1 MKVIEKFADQV
12 VNSGAYEP
20 LDRVYVINKI
30 RGLVGDHDEEE
41 NDKPAVKQLVDIAV
55 ENEKIPD
62 DVTSKEVLNDQLYDL
77 MTPTPSKTNNIF
89 WQKMQNSP
97 EKATDWFYQLC
108 VNNDYVKE
116 EAIAKNVVFSGT
128 SSKGH
133 GLEITI
139 NLSKPEKDPKA
150 IAAAA
155 HATGKKYP
163 QCALCLE
170 NEGYLGGY
178 GKNARSNLRIIRMS
192 IAGRP
197 WGFQYSPYA
206 YFNEHCIF
214 LDQEHIPM
222 EINQQTLINL
232 VEIEKTLPQ
241 YFVGSNADLPIV
253 GGSMLSHE
261 HYQGGRHTFPMMKAK
276 IKKSVVFNE
285 YPDVKAGIVDW
296 PMSDLRLISNNS
308 LDLIDLGSKII
319 KFWDQ
324 YSDADRDIKAF
335 DGETRH
341 HTVTPIM
348 HREGKSFVLDLV
360 LRDNN
365 TNKDYPL
372 GIFHPHKQLWHIKKE
387 NIGLIEVMG
396 RAILPGR
403 LKSEL
408 EEVKKYWLGQD
419 NQMAASHQE
428 WADQIKAENEITSA
442 NVDTVMEQAL
452 VEVFEQVLQDAGVF
466 KNNEDGDQGWDK
478 FITALTENIQDKLD
492 RKRDLM
498 GFVFLLAVTDI
509 FCWANNL

>member
-1 MKVIEKFADQV
+1 MKVIEKFADEII
-12 VNSGAYEP
+12 NSGAYQP

-41 NDKPAVKQLVDIAV
+41 NDQPAVKQLVDIAV

-62 DVTSKEVLNDQLYDL
+62 DVTSREVLNEQLYDL
-77 MTPTPSKTNNIF
+77 ATPTPSKTNEIF
-89 WQKMQNSP
+89 WQKMERSS
-97 EKATDWFYQLC
+97 EKATDWFYKLC
-108 VNNDYVKE
+108 VNNNYVKK

-170 NEGYLGGY
+170 NEGYVGGY
-178 GKNARSNLRIIRMS
+178 GKNARSNLRIIRMN
-192 IAGRP
+192 IAGKP

-214 LDQEHIPM
+214 LDQKHIPM
-222 EINQQTLINL
+222 VINQQTLINL
-232 VEIEKTLPQ
+232 VEIEKMLPH

-253 GGSMLSHE
+253 GGSMLAHE

-276 IKKSVVFNE
+276 IKKPVSFKQ
-285 YPDVKAGIVDW
+285 YSDVKAGIVDW
-296 PMSDLRLISNNS
+296 PMSDLRLISENS
-308 LDLIDLGSKII
+308 LDLIDLGTKII

-324 YSDADRDIKAF
+324 YSDPARKINAYEGKI
-335 DGETRH
+335 RH

-348 HREGKSFVLDLV
+348 HRKGKKFVLDLV

-365 TNKDYPL
+365 TSKDYPL

-408 EEVKKYWLGQD
+408 EEVKKYWLGKD
-419 NQMAASHQE
+419 NKMADSHKE
-428 WADQIKAENEITSA
+428 WADQVKVKEKITA
-442 NVDTVMEQAL
+442 DNVNQIMEKAL

-466 KNNEDGDQGWDK
+466 KNTEDGEKGWDK
-478 FITALTENIQDKLD
+478 FITALTEDVD
-492 RKRDLM
+492 
-498 GFVFLLAVTDI
+498 
-509 FCWANNL
+509 

>member
-1 MKVIEKFADQV
+1 MKVIEKFADEV
-12 VNSGAYEP
+12 INSGAYEP

-30 RGLVGDHDEEE
+30 RALVGDEASSVEANDEQTS
-41 NDKPAVKQLVDIAV
+41 VKQLVDLAV
-55 ENEKIPD
+55 QNKKISD
-62 DVTSKEVLNDQLYDL
+62 DVTSREVLNDQLYDL
-77 MTPTPSKTNNIF
+77 ITPTPSKTNGIF
-89 WQKMQNSP
+89 WQKMQKSP
-97 EKATDWFYQLC
+97 EKATDWFYKLC
-108 VNNDYVKE
+108 ENNNYVKK

-178 GKNARSNLRIIRMS
+178 GKNARSNLRIIRMN
-192 IAGRP
+192 IGGRP

-214 LDQEHIPM
+214 LDQKHIPM
-222 EINQQTLINL
+222 VINQQTLINL
-232 VEIEKTLPQ
+232 VEIEKTLPH

-253 GGSMLSHE
+253 GGSMLAHE

-276 IKKSVVFNE
+276 IKKNVVFDD
-285 YPDVKAGIVDW
+285 YPEVVAGIVDW
-296 PMSDLRLISNNS
+296 PMSDLRLISDNS
-308 LDLIDLGSKII
+308 LDLIELGAKII
-319 KFWDQ
+319 NFWDH
-324 YSDADRDIKAF
+324 YSDSARQIKAF
-335 DGETRH
+335 DGKTRH

-348 HREGKSFVLDLV
+348 HRDGMIFVLDLV

-365 TNKDYPL
+365 TSENYPL
-372 GIFHPHKQLWHIKKE
+372 GIFHPHKELWHIKKE

-419 NQMAASHQE
+419 NKMAISHKE
-428 WADQIKAENEITSA
+428 WADQIKAEQNITA
-442 NVDTVMEQAL
+442 ENVDAVMQQAL

-466 KNNEDGDQGWDK
+466 KNNADGDEGWDK
-478 FITALTENIQDKLD
+478 FITALTRQI
-492 RKRDLM
+492 
-498 GFVFLLAVTDI
+498 
-509 FCWANNL
+509 

>member
-55 ENEKIPD
+55 KNEKIPD

-77 MTPTPSKTNNIF
+77 MTPTPSKTNNVF

-276 IKKSVVFNE
+276 IKKDVSFDA

-296 PMSDLRLISNNS
+296 PMSDLRLSSENS

-319 KFWDQ
+319 RFWNQ
-324 YSDADRDIKAF
+324 YSDPARDIRAF
-335 DGETRH
+335 TDNTRH

-348 HREGKSFVLDLV
+348 HREGKKFVLDLV

-365 TNKDYPL
+365 TSADYPL

-408 EEVKKYWLGQD
+408 EEVKKYWLGEE
-419 NQMAASHQE
+419 NKMADSHKE
-428 WADQIKAENEITSA
+428 WADRIKSEENISQED
-442 NVDTVMEQAL
+442 VDQVMQQAL

-466 KNNEDGDQGWDK
+466 KNNEDGDQGWDE
-478 FITALTENIQDKLD
+478 FISALVEKVD
-492 RKRDLM
+492 
-498 GFVFLLAVTDI
+498 
-509 FCWANNL
+509 

>member
-55 ENEKIPD
+55 ENEKIPN

-324 YSDADRDIKAF
+324 YSDADRDIKAL

-408 EEVKKYWLGQD
+408 EEVKKYWQGQD

-478 FITALTENIQDKLD
+478 FITALTENI
-492 RKRDLM
+492 
-498 GFVFLLAVTDI
+498 
-509 FCWANNL
+509 